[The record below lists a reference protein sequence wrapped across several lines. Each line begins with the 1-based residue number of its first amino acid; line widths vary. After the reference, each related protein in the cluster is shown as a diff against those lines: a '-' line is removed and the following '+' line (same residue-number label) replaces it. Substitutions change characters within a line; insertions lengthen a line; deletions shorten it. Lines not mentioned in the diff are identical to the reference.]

1 MSTTSIVLFAT
12 ISRLLKPSLLI
23 KFWNIIYFEA
33 KINVNIIAKKVNN
46 KMLLKLFLSTLY
58 LSAFTFG
65 GGYVIVSLMKKKFVD
80 ECGWIKEE
88 EMLDLIAIAQSAP
101 GPMAVNG
108 AIVVGYKLAGLTG
121 ALVSLL
127 GTILP
132 PFIIISIVSVC
143 YEAFRDNYF
152 VSQMLEGMQAGV
164 GAVITCVTYEMGA
177 GIVHGKNRL
186 SITIMLVSFVLSAFL
201 QINVVYLILAGG
213 FIGLIRGLIKKRRDG
228 DDLS

>member
-1 MSTTSIVLFAT
+1 ME
-12 ISRLLKPSLLI
+12 SR
-23 KFWNIIYFEA
+23 N
-33 KINVNIIAKKVNN
+33 KV
-46 KMLLKLFLSTLY
+46 LLKLFLSTLY

-121 ALVSLL
+121 ALVSIL
-127 GTILP
+127 GTIIP
-132 PFIIISIVSVC
+132 PFIIISVVSAC
-143 YEAFRDNYF
+143 YEAFRENYF

-164 GAVITCVTYEMGA
+164 GAVIACVTYEMGE

-186 SITIMLVSFVLSAFL
+186 SITIMLVSFALSIFL
-201 QINVVYLILAGG
+201 QINVVYLILASGL
-213 FIGLIRGLIKKRRDG
+213 IGLIRGLIQKRRHK

>member
-1 MSTTSIVLFAT
+1 MRGRNSME
-12 ISRLLKPSLLI
+12 SR
-23 KFWNIIYFEA
+23 N
-33 KINVNIIAKKVNN
+33 KV
-46 KMLLKLFLSTLY
+46 LLKLFLSTLY

-101 GPMAVNG
+101 GAIAVNG
-108 AIVVGYKLAGLTG
+108 AIVVGST
-121 ALVSLL
+121 
-127 GTILP
+127 
-132 PFIIISIVSVC
+132 FIIISIVSVC

-213 FIGLIRGLIKKRRDG
+213 FIGLIRGLIKKRRHG

>member
-1 MSTTSIVLFAT
+1 ME
-12 ISRLLKPSLLI
+12 SR
-23 KFWNIIYFEA
+23 N
-33 KINVNIIAKKVNN
+33 KV
-46 KMLLKLFLSTLY
+46 LLKLFLSTLY

-108 AIVVGYKLAGLTG
+108 AIVVGYKLAGLKG
-121 ALVSLL
+121 VLVSIL
-127 GTILP
+127 GTIIP
-132 PFIIISIVSVC
+132 PFIIISVVSVC
-143 YEAFRDNYF
+143 YEAFRENYF

-164 GAVITCVTYEMGA
+164 GAVIACATYEMGA
-177 GIVHGKNRL
+177 GIVHGKNWL
-186 SITIMLVSFVLSAFL
+186 SITIMLVSFALSIFL
-201 QINVVYLILAGG
+201 QINVVYLILASGI
-213 FIGLIRGLIKKRRDG
+213 IGLIRGLVQKRRHR